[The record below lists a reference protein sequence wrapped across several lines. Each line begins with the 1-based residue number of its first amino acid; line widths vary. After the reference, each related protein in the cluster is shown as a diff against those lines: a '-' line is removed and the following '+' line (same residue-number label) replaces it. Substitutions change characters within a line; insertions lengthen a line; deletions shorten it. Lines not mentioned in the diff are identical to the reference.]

1 MKTGILDHFSTPY
14 QRELIGKMTENENN
28 KIPEY
33 AREYKKEYL
42 FIRGINKEFK
52 YFIDKLDDLNNGLF
66 ESHRADRIK
75 NFMKRFLR
83 AQEKGKLKDISG
95 FEIYEDD
102 VDYLIK
108 IKREFSYYKIRYDA
122 LKENDDGYYY
132 NDDSDDDFA
141 DDVDDPYPGFEN
153 IYYYFE
159 LFFSK
164 RNIEYEDSD
173 SDEYDSDSEE
183 LNISYTD
190 SDIEDF
196 CNNLNI
202 LFNF

>member
-1 MKTGILDHFSTPY
+1 MKTGILARTSNFQNSVKLT
-14 QRELIGKMTENENN
+14 NN

-83 AQEKGKLKDISG
+83 AQEKGKLKDISNMV
-95 FEIYEDD
+95 FREDD
-102 VDYLIK
+102 VDNLVFINK
-108 IKREFSYYKIRYDA
+108 QFSMYKIRWDYF
-122 LKENDDGYYY
+122 NDSDEDDVDVDVVD
-132 NDDSDDDFA
+132 DDSDDE
-141 DDVDDPYPGFEN
+141 DVVDGKNVYPGFKEN
-153 IYYYFE
+153 YDIFE

-164 RNIEYEDSD
+164 LNIKYEYDSNSDSD
-173 SDEYDSDSEE
+173 SDYEIVLNVSDSDS
-183 LNISYTD
+183 D
-190 SDIEDF
+190 SD
-196 CNNLNI
+196 
-202 LFNF
+202 